1 MTVEKPPTLGRKIAR
16 GFNRFGGERAAQ
28 LVPQA
33 RLAGPMPWVIAIMV
47 TLVVIAT
54 AGGLAM
60 RNVAESARTE
70 LAAGATVQVLEALPQ
85 ERERQARIVEEMLQA
100 SPAVASTRRV
110 PDEELDA
117 LLEPWL
123 GVGTASQA
131 VPVPAL
137 IDVRLRSDATQGTLD
152 ELQAMLVQRAP
163 DARIDAQASWLGPVF
178 GALSSMQYL
187 ALALVVL
194 LAMTSA
200 AAVWLAARSALGSNR
215 GTIEVVH
222 MLGGTDAQIARIFER
237 SIGFDATLGGAVG
250 LAMGLA
256 AILFLGRQFAALGSG
271 MMAAGGL
278 GWTDW
283 VMIAAIPLIA
293 VALAM
298 LTARITVI
306 AALRRM
312 L

>member
-1 MTVEKPPTLGRKIAR
+1 MKKPPTVGRSIVR
-16 GFNRFGGERAAQ
+16 GFSRFGGQRAAQ

-47 TLVVIAT
+47 ALVVVAA
-54 AGGLAM
+54 AGGLALS
-60 RNVAESARTE
+60 NIAGTARAE
-70 LAAGATVQVLEALPQ
+70 LAGGATVQILEASPEL
-85 ERERQARIVEEMLQA
+85 RERQAAIAIA
-100 SPAVASTRRV
+100 SLEADPAVASTRRV

-123 GVGTASQA
+123 GVGVDNET

-137 IDVRLRSDATQGTLD
+137 IDVRLAGPATQDVLD
-152 ELQAMLVQRAP
+152 RLQRDLAERAP

-178 GALSSMQYL
+178 DAIASLQYL

-194 LAMTSA
+194 LALTSV
-200 AAVWLAARSALGSNR
+200 AAVWLAARSALGGNFP
-215 GTIEVVH
+215 TIEVVH

-250 LAMGLA
+250 LAAGAGAVL
-256 AILFLGRQFAALGSG
+256 LLGRQFDALGSG
-271 MMAAGGL
+271 MMAGGAL
-278 GWTDW
+278 GMVDW
-283 VMIAAIPLIA
+283 AIIIAIPFAAIAIA
-293 VALAM
+293 M
-298 LTARITVI
+298 ITARLTVLL
-306 AALRRM
+306 ALRRI